1 MGSSAKSRATAA
13 AITSALVASLLGAG
27 SLLGCSPAE
36 MGSIDMA
43 KAKSIAAESGI
54 DQKRG
59 LAGGTPKKKRG
70 TTVQPGLQGRM
81 EAR

>member
-1 MGSSAKSRATAA
+1 MAA
-13 AITSALVASLLGAG
+13 AISSALVAALLGAG
-27 SLLGCSPAE
+27 SMLGCSPAD

-43 KAKSIAAESGI
+43 KAKSIAAETGI

-59 LAGGTPKKKRG
+59 GSPPKKKKRG
-70 TTVQPGLQGRM
+70 TTVQPGLQGRS